1 MAQLWLVLAS
11 AALYILATVWHVYT
25 LTGGAPDSVP
35 NSDADMYLTTAVIL
49 LVYLI
54 AQVAAFAWRKR
65 IEVCGLN
72 CLPSALLVFIMSLY

>member
-1 MAQLWLVLAS
+1 MTQLWIVLAS

-35 NSDADMYLTTAVIL
+35 NADAGMYLTTAIIL

-65 IEVCGLN
+65 IEV
-72 CLPSALLVFIMSLY
+72 